1 MLLVLRHCWG
11 PCTSHPKHPQVLLR
25 TWKSLGLSLQPWFSF
40 FWCCHCHISAHP
52 TEHHPVTS
60 LTHPVAFF
68 HMKEWGEHLEMTF
81 FCGWCG
87 HSKLQTPMSLHC
99 LTHLCNFWATPQI
112 NQLGK
117 QWTLFFWRTWC
128 WGRMWA
134 IWNVFGFAR
143 TRNKLRRS
151 KNKQFNGD
159 GAVAPARRGCG
170 RTSIFSPCTRW
181 FLTTEGHKNLT
192 AECWKIIL
200 LKVGNVLLAVNS

>member
-11 PCTSHPKHPQVLLR
+11 PCTTHSKHPQVLLR

-87 HSKLQTPMSLHC
+87 PQQTSNPHVSALPDPLVQLLSHSSKKP
-99 LTHLCNFWATPQI
+99 
-112 NQLGK
+112 
-117 QWTLFFWRTWC
+117 TW
-128 WGRMWA
+128 
-134 IWNVFGFAR
+134 
-143 TRNKLRRS
+143 K
-151 KNKQFNGD
+151 
-159 GAVAPARRGCG
+159 
-170 RTSIFSPCTRW
+170 
-181 FLTTEGHKNLT
+181 
-192 AECWKIIL
+192 
-200 LKVGNVLLAVNS
+200 AVNLVFLENMVLREDVGDLKCLRVCKDKEQIKKKQKQTI